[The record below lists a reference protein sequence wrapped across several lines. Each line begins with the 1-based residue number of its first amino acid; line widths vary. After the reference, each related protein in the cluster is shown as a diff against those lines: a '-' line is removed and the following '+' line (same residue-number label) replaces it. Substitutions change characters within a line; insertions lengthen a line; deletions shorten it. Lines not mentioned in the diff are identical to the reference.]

1 MQNTELVQEWDS
13 DAFHHRVM
21 ELESQG
27 YTSRMETYRISADT
41 NPETGVIVHLYAIEM
56 IKENPVE
63 D

>member
-13 DAFHHRVM
+13 DAFHYRVM